1 MQYNCFEN
9 NLFNYNGKIFGNFLK
24 MIYFPQ
30 SFDTR
35 FHQRFWKLLKKL
47 LKYKREL
54 PRKNFQKTTF
64 NFNDLFLYSIYAVYI
79 QIIIK
84 K

>member
-54 PRKNFQKTTF
+54 P
-64 NFNDLFLYSIYAVYI
+64 LSISTICFCTQFMQFIYRL
-79 QIIIK
+79 
-84 K
+84 